1 MTNLRE
7 QLELIEVQYKDE
19 KAILTFLDEENG
31 EVLEVN
37 FNKQSY
43 DEDANG
49 FVDDPEK
56 AEKVEEWCQE
66 YFNCSFDE
74 LSSQTGVK
82 KNVYKYDRFNSLWE
96 TQEFSRPE
104 KFDIK
109 DKGKMFSTEIEEVI
123 VDNIGIH
130 IRYKIEGKLYQ
141 TNMNFSKWVESLRKW
156 FENPIDKTKQLERF
170 KDKFGFD
177 AQKETD
183 LEEMKGKPI
192 MVEVR
197 QVGKDKAW
205 GDIKRPTQW
214 N

>member
-7 QLELIEVQYKDE
+7 QLELIEVQYKDK

-43 DEDANG
+43 DKDANE

-56 AEKVEEWCQE
+56 DEKVEKWCQE
-66 YFNCSFDE
+66 YFGTDFDS
-74 LSSQTGVK
+74 LSEKVGERKDVF
-82 KNVYKYDRFNSLWE
+82 KYERFNSLWE
-96 TQEFSRPE
+96 AEEFVRPE

-109 DKGKMFSTEIEEVI
+109 DKGKMFSTEIDDVV

-130 IRYKIEGKLYQ
+130 IRYKIEDKLYQ
-141 TNMNFSKWVESLRKW
+141 TNMNYSKWVDTLRKW
-156 FENPIDKTKQLERF
+156 FENPQQKENQF
-170 KDKFGFD
+170 KKFEDKFGVKPGD
-177 AQKETD
+177 AKEIV
-183 LEEMKGKPI
+183 GKPI

-205 GDIKRPTQW
+205 GDIKKPTNW
-214 N
+214 A